1 MLSRWRFLFA
11 VTFIFLNM
19 PVSTWAFTF
28 NDEGATAYM
37 NASSVPT
44 SLGNIASQASGT
56 ASVRASGNP
65 TSLDQDRVV
74 IDGAYIRSGFSD
86 RGFSLEVKVG
96 NSAWL
101 TPEAAKGKCVWIDG
115 DCKTNYS
122 NDTHFDKAYTVPVS
136 VRVVRNSTENYST
149 IPSGTQIASIH
160 LKQYSRSQPSGYN
173 MAYLSFYLNGSVT
186 PVVPTCDVKT
196 YDTSVTLPEVRRSDL
211 MRSIW
216 RYQGAYKEFTINID
230 CKNNVAKA
238 NITFNGDKMPGVG
251 SNDALKNMNSGN
263 DNVGVQILFDNTPL
277 VIGKEVFVK
286 WWPGENT
293 PIKFKAHYFTK
304 PGSINPGTVKAKT
317 EFVLT
322 YE

>member
-11 VTFIFLNM
+11 VTFIFLIV
-19 PVSTWAFTF
+19 PVSAWAFAF
-28 NDEGATAYM
+28 DDEGATAYM
-37 NASSVPT
+37 NASSIPT
-44 SLGNIASQASGT
+44 SLGNIVSQASGT
-56 ASVRASGNP
+56 AAVRATGNP
-65 TSLDQDRVV
+65 TSFDQDRVV
-74 IDGAYIRSGFSD
+74 IDGVYIQSGFED
-86 RGFSLEVKVG
+86 RGFSIEVKVG

-101 TPEAAKGKCVWIDG
+101 TPEAAKGKCVWIDS

-136 VRVVRNSTENYST
+136 VRVVRNNTESYST

-196 YDTSVTLPEVRRSDL
+196 YDSAVTLPEVRRSDL
-211 MRSIW
+211 MRSLW

-238 NITFNGDKMPGVG
+238 NITFYGDIMPGMW
-251 SNDALKNMNSGN
+251 SNDVLENKNSGN
-263 DNVGVQILFDNTPL
+263 KNVGVQILFDNNPL
-277 VIGKEVFVK
+277 VMGKEVLVK
-286 WWPGENT
+286 WWPSGNT
-293 PIKFKAHYFTK
+293 PIKFKAYYFTTG
-304 PGSINPGTVKAKT
+304 GSISPGTIKAKS